1 MEVSHVLRG
10 EDWLSSTPKHL
21 ILYEMFGWTPTVFA
35 HLPNLLAENK
45 KKLSKRQNDVA
56 VEDFLNRG
64 YLPEALNNFVATLGF
79 NPKSD
84 QEIYSMDELIR
95 LFDLTKVNRGG
106 AVVNYEKLDW
116 MNARYLRE
124 MDLDR
129 LVRVLAVLVESER
142 GSGFVEGK
150 TERFQRIVSVERGR
164 LTRLNDIL
172 ERLPMYED
180 AGDYSVD
187 LLVWKKADR
196 EDAKLRLEEV
206 LALLEPLEE
215 SNFASVDQLEARLK
229 THIEGNRLST
239 GNVLWPLRVALSGQK
254 NSPSPFELAWVF
266 GKIETLKRLKTAL
279 KKLS

>member
-1 MEVSHVLRG
+1 M
-10 EDWLSSTPKHL
+10 
-21 ILYEMFGWTPTVFA
+21 
-35 HLPNLLAENK
+35 
-45 KKLSKRQNDVA
+45 
-56 VEDFLNRG
+56 
-64 YLPEALNNFVATLGF
+64 
-79 NPKSD
+79 
-84 QEIYSMDELIR
+84 
-95 LFDLTKVNRGG
+95 
-106 AVVNYEKLDW
+106 
-116 MNARYLRE
+116 
-124 MDLDR
+124 
-129 LVRVLAVLVESER
+129 
-142 GSGFVEGK
+142 
-150 TERFQRIVSVERGR
+150 
-164 LTRLNDIL
+164 
-172 ERLPMYED
+172 
-180 AGDYSVD
+180 D